1 MLIRRFFENSRS
13 FGKDFNVFLS
23 KRNTTQRSVDKRV
36 KRILDDVKKTGDL
49 AVRKYTAQFD
59 KHKINS
65 HDLRISKSRI
75 KSAYKY
81 TDKELVKSLRLS
93 AKRIETI
100 RLSPSL
106 SLDVLSSTL
115 SILNRWSSNN

>member
-1 MLIRRFFENSRS
+1 MNELANDYYKTKMNNQVI
-13 FGKDFNVFLS
+13 DILS
-23 KRNTTQRSVDKRV
+23 KRNITQRSVDKRV

-65 HDLRISKSRI
+65 NDLRISKSRI

-81 TDKELVKSLRLS
+81 IDKELVKSLRLS
-93 AKRIETI
+93 AKRIEI
-100 RLSPSL
+100 FHKKQIPK
-106 SLDVLSSTL
+106 
-115 SILNRWSSNN
+115 NSNITGSR

>member
-13 FGKDFNVFLS
+13 FRKDFNIFLS
-23 KRNTTQRSVDKRV
+23 QRNVTQRSVDKRV

-65 HDLRISKSRI
+65 NDLRISKSRI

-81 TDKELVKSLRLS
+81 TDKELIKSLRLS
-93 AKRIETI
+93 AKRIEI
-100 RLSPSL
+100 FHKKRS
-106 SLDVLSSTL
+106 
-115 SILNRWSSNN
+115 R